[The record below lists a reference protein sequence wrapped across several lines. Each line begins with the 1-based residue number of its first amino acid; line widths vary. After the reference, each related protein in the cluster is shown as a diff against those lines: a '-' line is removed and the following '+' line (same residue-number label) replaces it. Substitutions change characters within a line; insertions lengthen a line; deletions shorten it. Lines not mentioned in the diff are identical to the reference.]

1 MRPVLPLNQFKQL
14 VKRARGSVRDA
25 GLLHR
30 SVTGSFEG
38 MALVEMYEEAPE
50 PSPCEGDQGNP
61 RLIGTTLG
69 LPFRKE
75 EG

>member
-1 MRPVLPLNQFKQL
+1 MLDSTI
-14 VKRARGSVRDA
+14 RAVA
-25 GLLHR
+25 
-30 SVTGSFEG
+30 GSFEG
-38 MALVEMYEEAPE
+38 TGLAVVVRGAPE